1 MFSKAFFHGK
11 MASFFQKQL
20 FMKMRGD
27 ENEAMK
33 YILSTIFKREEERK
47 CCEGWNSAFFGWPTT
62 LMVWW
67 WCVVVA
73 GAIQCLPQSWGRL
86 RISLFA
92 AAMEFL
98 NGRIARRARESGKT
112 CGLQKF
118 RMARVGVPIFT
129 ISSLEQRTITVFLN

>member
-1 MFSKAFFHGK
+1 MLRGVEFGIFW
-11 MASFFQKQL
+11 MAYYTN
-20 FMKMRGD
+20 G
-27 ENEAMK
+27 
-33 YILSTIFKREEERK
+33 
-47 CCEGWNSAFFGWPTT
+47 
-62 LMVWW
+62 VV
-67 WCVVVA
+67 VVVA

-118 RMARVGVPIFT
+118 RMA
-129 ISSLEQRTITVFLN
+129 

>member
-1 MFSKAFFHGK
+1 
-11 MASFFQKQL
+11 
-20 FMKMRGD
+20 MRGR
-27 ENEAMK
+27 NEAMK
-33 YILSTIFKREEERK
+33 YILSTIFKREEEMLRGV
-47 CCEGWNSAFFGWPTT
+47 EFGIFWMAYYTNG
-62 LMVWW
+62 VVVV
-67 WCVVVA
+67 VVVA

-118 RMARVGVPIFT
+118 RMARVGVPILT